1 MSKRKSI
8 VILTLL
14 AIVVLIYGFM
24 SFVSFEIPGTIKDY
38 NSIFST
44 IGKGID
50 LSGGYYVV
58 LEPEDSKGASGSEI
72 LEKAQEIIRIC
83 NRAIVMYHGKMQGE
97 LTAEEMTEEIIM
109 RLATGGHK

>member
-50 LSGGYYVV
+50 LSGG
-58 LEPEDSKGASGSEI
+58 
-72 LEKAQEIIRIC
+72 
-83 NRAIVMYHGKMQGE
+83 
-97 LTAEEMTEEIIM
+97 
-109 RLATGGHK
+109 

>member
-14 AIVVLIYGFM
+14 AIVVILFGAM
-24 SFVSFEIPGTIKDY
+24 CFVSFEIPGSVKDY

-58 LEPEDSKGASGSEI
+58 LEPEDSKGATGADVLDRAQDVIRTRLDDKGYTEAEI
-72 LEKAQEIIRIC
+72 G
-83 NRAIVMYHGKMQGE
+83 RAHV
-97 LTAEEMTEEIIM
+97 
-109 RLATGGHK
+109 